1 MDGLGSYLM
10 LCDVL
15 LIALFYDFLF
25 SLLTP
30 LDLLSLMAGDS
41 LLPFTT
47 HLKLLLFQLP
57 FPTELLLSIQVVLL
71 HLPSMPLY

>member
-10 LCDVL
+10 LCNVL
-15 LIALFYDFLF
+15 LIALFDDFLF
-25 SLLTP
+25 SLRTP

-47 HLKLLLFQLP
+47 HFKLLLFKLP
-57 FPTELLLSIQVVLL
+57 LPTELLLSIQVVLL